1 MKRFIISI
9 SAIILFLFIG
19 FIAVF
24 YGGFYIDS
32 DRDDHIN
39 TFVRTENKEILI
51 KDKDKWKPFEVRG
64 IDMGSGI
71 PGEWSTD
78 YAITKETYLHWFQLI
93 QEAGAN
99 TLRVYSVQNSSFY
112 KAFYEYNSQ
121 HEEPLYLLQGIS
133 VNDYIQNSRVDAY
146 DDSFA
151 GKLLDNC
158 MVTVDVIHGKRLIIN
173 NDADTSTGLY
183 LHDVSKW
190 VLGYI
195 IGNGWEDTT
204 VAYTDEKYPDME
216 PYKGTYL
223 TASEDASAFES
234 LLAETGDRMLS
245 YESTRY
251 DEQRL
256 ISFSSGN
263 ATDPFDYPEEIA
275 EYFRKCARI
284 DTEHITAT
292 DKFISGQFAS
302 YSASPYD
309 QDYFSCMEYATWNSL
324 SDKNIDFSDC
334 ITPDGK
340 QNTYRAYLRLL
351 NEHHTMPVL
360 AVDFG
365 AATGRG
371 EIQENQVTSRGLGY
385 YSEKEQGKILV
396 DCYEDIMAAGLSGGC
411 VYSWQDEWFKHSWN
425 TMYAVDLSRNI
436 YWEDAQTND
445 QHFGLLAFDCG
456 EKESV
461 CYVDGDT
468 SEWTDKDRVI
478 QYEDGSFISVKYD
491 ASGVYLYLHKKD
503 FDLENDTLY
512 VPIDTTQK
520 TGSTRMENCTAEFE
534 RPADFVLVLNG
545 KDNTRLLVQDRYNPI
560 HANYEE
566 DITGED
572 PYIDPPA
579 RDSAVFENICM
590 VLRDVIGQY
599 QDAATPLK
607 TFESGKLYYGNG
619 NPSASAYDSRAD
631 FICNGD
637 DVEIRIPWQLLNF
650 SDPSRMQIHDDYYDG
665 NYGIESVGIKEMFI
679 GFGGEGNTIEMGGLK
694 LKGWENT
701 VSCHERLK
709 EAYQVLKTYWTG
721 KEYE

>member
-19 FIAVF
+19 FITVF

-32 DRDDHIN
+32 DRDNHIN

-51 KDKDKWKPFEVRG
+51 KDKDKWEPFEVRG

-71 PGEWSTD
+71 PGKWSTD

-93 QEAGAN
+93 QKAGAN
-99 TLRVYSVQNSSFY
+99 TLRVYSVQNPAFY

-121 HEEPLYLLQGIS
+121 HEKPLYLLQGIW

-158 MVTVDVIHGKRLIIN
+158 LVTVDVIHGKRLIIN
-173 NDADTSTGLY
+173 NDADTSAGLY

-223 TASEDASAFES
+223 TASKDASAFES
-234 LLAETGDRMLS
+234 LLAKTGDRMLH

-263 ATDPFDYPEEIA
+263 ATDPFDYPKEIA

-309 QDYFSCMEYATWNSL
+309 QDYLSCMEYTTWNSL
-324 SDKNIDFSDC
+324 SDKKIDFSDC
-334 ITPDGK
+334 ITPEGK
-340 QNTYRAYLRLL
+340 RNTYRAYLRLL

-360 AVDFG
+360 AVEFG

-371 EIQENQVTSRGLGY
+371 EIQKNQVTSRGLGY

-411 VYSWQDEWFKHSWN
+411 VYSWQDEWFKRTWN

-445 QHFGLLAFDCG
+445 
-456 EKESV
+456 
-461 CYVDGDT
+461 
-468 SEWTDKDRVI
+468 
-478 QYEDGSFISVKYD
+478 
-491 ASGVYLYLHKKD
+491 
-503 FDLENDTLY
+503 
-512 VPIDTTQK
+512 
-520 TGSTRMENCTAEFE
+520 
-534 RPADFVLVLNG
+534 
-545 KDNTRLLVQDRYNPI
+545 
-560 HANYEE
+560 
-566 DITGED
+566 
-572 PYIDPPA
+572 
-579 RDSAVFENICM
+579 
-590 VLRDVIGQY
+590 
-599 QDAATPLK
+599 
-607 TFESGKLYYGNG
+607 
-619 NPSASAYDSRAD
+619 
-631 FICNGD
+631 
-637 DVEIRIPWQLLNF
+637 
-650 SDPSRMQIHDDYYDG
+650 
-665 NYGIESVGIKEMFI
+665 
-679 GFGGEGNTIEMGGLK
+679 
-694 LKGWENT
+694 
-701 VSCHERLK
+701 
-709 EAYQVLKTYWTG
+709 
-721 KEYE
+721 

>member
-1 MKRFIISI
+1 MKRFIIGI
-9 SAIILFLFIG
+9 SAIILLLFIG

-24 YGGFYIDS
+24 YGGFYVDS
-32 DRDDHIN
+32 GRDNHVN

-64 IDMGSGI
+64 MDMGSGI

-99 TLRVYSVQNSSFY
+99 TLRVYSVQNPSFY

-121 HEEPLYLLQGIS
+121 HEEPLYLLQGIW

-146 DDSFA
+146 AGSFA

-158 MVTVDVIHGKRLIIN
+158 LVTVDVIHGKRLIIN

-223 TASEDASAFES
+223 TASKDASAFES
-234 LLAETGDRMLS
+234 LLAKTGDRMLH

-263 ATDPFDYPEEIA
+263 ATDPFDYPKEIA

-284 DTEHITAT
+284 DAEHITAT

-309 QDYFSCMEYATWNSL
+309 QDYFSCMEYTTWNSL
-324 SDKNIDFSDC
+324 SDKKIDFSDC

-340 QNTYRAYLRLL
+340 RNTYRAYLRLL

-360 AVDFG
+360 AVEFG

-371 EIQENQVTSRGLGY
+371 EIQENPVTSKGLGY

-411 VYSWQDEWFKHSWN
+411 VYSWQDEWFKHTWN

-456 EKESV
+456 EKESA

-468 SEWTDKDRVI
+468 SEWTDKDMVI

-491 ASGVYLYLHKKD
+491 ASDVYLYLHKKD
-503 FDLENDTLY
+503 FDLE
-512 VPIDTTQK
+512 K
-520 TGSTRMENCTAEFE
+520 
-534 RPADFVLVLNG
+534 
-545 KDNTRLLVQDRYNPI
+545 
-560 HANYEE
+560 
-566 DITGED
+566 
-572 PYIDPPA
+572 
-579 RDSAVFENICM
+579 
-590 VLRDVIGQY
+590 
-599 QDAATPLK
+599 
-607 TFESGKLYYGNG
+607 
-619 NPSASAYDSRAD
+619 
-631 FICNGD
+631 
-637 DVEIRIPWQLLNF
+637 
-650 SDPSRMQIHDDYYDG
+650 DPSVG
-665 NYGIESVGIKEMFI
+665 SGSV
-679 GFGGEGNTIEMGGLK
+679 
-694 LKGWENT
+694 
-701 VSCHERLK
+701 
-709 EAYQVLKTYWTG
+709 
-721 KEYE
+721 